1 MNAIIYDDYSGIE
14 MGRVNVFCD
23 NLPVA
28 DAPQTQIGASP
39 KFMLPAGF
47 TATIDWQFNDRMY
60 ADFDPLTRK
69 NPDDREHSYRYPSY
83 HLFGASVSWVKAWNI
98 NADRK
103 ISLNV
108 FMRGDNLFDTT
119 YIERGKDGANHD
131 LATFRGYWGFGRTF
145 SFGVRIVL

>member
-1 MNAIIYDDYSGIE
+1 
-14 MGRVNVFCD
+14 
-23 NLPVA
+23 
-28 DAPQTQIGASP
+28 
-39 KFMLPAGF
+39 
-47 TATIDWQFNDRMY
+47 MY
-60 ADFDPLTRK
+60 LFLIK
-69 NPDDREHSYRYPSY
+69 LVLDDREHSYRYPSY